1 MGGDTMLGE
10 EGSCQQDLAIKG
22 VARVP
27 VLLES
32 ASMIEIP
39 LWRLGLS
46 LIPILLVGWI
56 SFRWGGG
63 AGSLSVAT
71 GRMVLQLFAIG
82 YVLSF
87 LFGIQSPWVTLG
99 VVSFMILI
107 SAWISIRTVRER
119 RWASYRDAL
128 LAIGVGG
135 GLIYLLVIFGV
146 IAVEPWYEPK
156 YAISLSGMVFANA
169 MTAVTLSAER
179 FDAERMSGKSAVHAR
194 NTAWNAALIPQI
206 NTFLAVGLV
215 ALPGIMTGQVIAGAN
230 PMEAVRYQIM
240 VMSMVMGSAGFAVAI
255 FLSQRVRSLAIS
267 GEEAERQRRR

>member
-1 MGGDTMLGE
+1 
-10 EGSCQQDLAIKG
+10 
-22 VARVP
+22 
-27 VLLES
+27 
-32 ASMIEIP
+32 MIEIS
-39 LWRLGLS
+39 LWRLGFA
-46 LIPILLVGWI
+46 LIPILMVGWI
-56 SFRWGGG
+56 SLRWGGG
-63 AGSLSVAT
+63 AGSLWVAT

-87 LFGIQSPWVTLG
+87 LFGIRSPWVTLG
-99 VVSFMILI
+99 VVTFMIVI
-107 SAWISIRTVRER
+107 SSWISIRTVREQ

-128 LAIGVGG
+128 LAIGLGG
-135 GLIYLLVIFGV
+135 GLVYILVIFAV

-179 FDAERMSGKSAVHAR
+179 FDAERRSGKNVIHAR

-206 NTFLAVGLV
+206 NAFLAVGLV
-215 ALPGIMTGQVIAGAN
+215 SLPGIMTGQVIAGAD

-255 FLSQRVRSLAIS
+255 FLL
-267 GEEAERQRRR
+267 RRTQSAAVALQTNRGPG

>member
-1 MGGDTMLGE
+1 MLSKNGF
-10 EGSCQQDLAIKG
+10 
-22 VARVP
+22 
-27 VLLES
+27 
-32 ASMIEIP
+32 MIEIP

-46 LIPILLVGWI
+46 LVPILLVGWI
-56 SFRWGGG
+56 SFRWGAG

-71 GRMVLQLFAIG
+71 GRMVLQLFVIG
-82 YVLSF
+82 YALSF
-87 LFGIQSPWVTLG
+87 LFVIQNPGVTLG
-99 VVSFMILI
+99 VVAFMILI
-107 SAWISIRTVRER
+107 SAWISIRTIKQQ

-135 GLIYLLVIFGV
+135 GLVYLLVIFGV
-146 IAVEPWYEPK
+146 VAVDPWYDPK

-179 FDAERMSGKSAVHAR
+179 FDAEIRSGKDSVHAR

-206 NTFLAVGLV
+206 NSFLAVGLV
-215 ALPGIMTGQVIAGAN
+215 SLPGIMTGQVIAGAD

-255 FLSQRVRSLAIS
+255 FLKRRTRRATGTSL
-267 GEEAERQRRR
+267 

>member
-1 MGGDTMLGE
+1 MLFE
-10 EGSCQQDLAIKG
+10 NDL
-22 VARVP
+22 
-27 VLLES
+27 
-32 ASMIEIP
+32 MIEIP

-63 AGSLSVAT
+63 AGNLLVAT
-71 GRMVLQLFAIG
+71 GRMVLQLFVIG

-87 LFGIQSPWVTLG
+87 LFVIQNPWVTLG

-107 SAWISIRTVRER
+107 SAWISIRTIKEQ

-135 GLIYLLVIFGV
+135 GLVYLLVIFGV

-179 FDAERMSGKSAVHAR
+179 FDSELRSGKSVVHAR
-194 NTAWNAALIPQI
+194 NTSWNAALIPQI
-206 NTFLAVGLV
+206 NSFLAVGLV
-215 ALPGIMTGQVIAGAN
+215 SLPGIMTGQVIAGAD

-255 FLSQRVRSLAIS
+255 FLMRRTHSTVATSQ
-267 GEEAERQRRR
+267 